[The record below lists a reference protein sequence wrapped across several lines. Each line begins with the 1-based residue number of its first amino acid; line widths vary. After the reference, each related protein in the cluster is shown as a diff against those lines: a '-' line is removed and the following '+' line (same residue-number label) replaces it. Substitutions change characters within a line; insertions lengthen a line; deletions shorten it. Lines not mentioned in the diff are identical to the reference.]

1 MQVFLGLLSMA
12 VLVVSVGG
20 WLSSV
25 YLNGNISR
33 SRLFLGLGSQGTE
46 KVDSAGHSPMN
57 ILVIGSD
64 TRVSTEDCHLG
75 GGCGPGGNADVEML
89 VHLSANRT
97 NATVMSIPR
106 DTVVDIPACQD
117 PNNGQVY
124 PETPRTQ
131 ITTSLQHGGPGC
143 TVATVHALT
152 GVVIDHFVMVDFAG
166 VVNMSDAVGGV
177 NICVDNNVF
186 DPYSR
191 LKLAKGTHTLVGL
204 AALEFV
210 RTRHGFGDGGDIGRE
225 AAQHMFLSALVN
237 KLKNA
242 DTLTNPATLYKL
254 ANAATRA
261 LTVDDGLAG
270 VSHLIALAGQ
280 FNDVP
285 TNRITFVTMPNVP
298 YSRNPNWLSPA
309 PTAQAVFQALV
320 DDQALSDGTSAG
332 AGQPAAASPSASPGT
347 PAVPVDPAAVRVAVE
362 NGSSYPGRAATI
374 ATYLR
379 EHGYTRAAIDRNGPA
394 TATTRLTYQPGDQT
408 AAQAVANILGL
419 PAEALSA
426 TGTTPALRLRIGAD
440 WPTGT
445 QLVHPAAS
453 SAPAAPPA
461 GENVL
466 NAADTPGC
474 VAVSTERTTQFGT
487 PIQAYARNP
496 QVPDSDSGSDSGSGS
511 ASGASAGS
519 GSGSSAGS
527 AP

>member
-1 MQVFLGLLSMA
+1 VQVFLGLLSMV

-64 TRVSTEDCHLG
+64 TRVSAEDCHLG
-75 GGCGPGGNADVEML
+75 GGCGPGGNADVEMV

-106 DTVVDIPACQD
+106 DTVVDIPACRD

-124 PETPRTQ
+124 PETRRAQ

-152 GVVIDHFVMVDFAG
+152 GVVVDHFVMVDFAG
-166 VVNMSDAVGGV
+166 VVHMSDAVGGV
-177 NICVDNNVF
+177 DVCVDNNVF

-210 RTRHGFGDGGDIGRE
+210 RTRHGFGDGGDVGRE

-237 KLKNA
+237 KLRNA
-242 DTLTNPATLYKL
+242 GTLTNPATLYRL
-254 ANAATRA
+254 ADAATKA

-270 VSHLIALAGQ
+270 VSRLIALAGQ

-309 PTAQAVFQALV
+309 PTAQDVFHALA
-320 DDQALSDGTSAG
+320 DDRALSGGPSAD
-332 AGQPAAASPSASPGT
+332 AGPPAATGPTASATSDATVSA
-347 PAVPVDPAAVRVAVE
+347 APVDPAAVRVAVE
-362 NGSSYPGRAATI
+362 NASSHPGRATTI
-374 ATYLR
+374 TTYLR
-379 EHGYTRAAIDRNGPA
+379 EHGYTHATIDHNGSA
-394 TATTRLTYQPGDQT
+394 TATTRLTYQPADRP
-408 AAQAVANILGL
+408 AAQAVATILGL
-419 PAEALSA
+419 PPEALSA

-445 QLVHPAAS
+445 QLAHPAVS
-453 SAPAAPPA
+453 SAPATPPEGA
-461 GENVL
+461 NVL
-466 NAADTPGC
+466 NAAATPGC

-496 QVPDSDSGSDSGSGS
+496 QVPDSDSGS
-511 ASGASAGS
+511 GS
-519 GSGSSAGS
+519 GSGFGFGF